1 MTADQTVLQ
10 AALKIQI
17 VLKDKVCAESY
28 KISARFN

>member
-17 VLKDKVCAESY
+17 VLKDKVCGESY
-28 KISARFN
+28 KTSARFY